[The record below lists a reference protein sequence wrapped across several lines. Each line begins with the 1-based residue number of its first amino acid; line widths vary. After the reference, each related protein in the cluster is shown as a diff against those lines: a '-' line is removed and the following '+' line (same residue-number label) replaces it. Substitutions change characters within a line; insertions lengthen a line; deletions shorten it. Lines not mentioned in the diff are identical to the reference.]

1 MSFVS
6 AFVSFLSRIFNLIEF
21 LYQCSE
27 TFEFYVYIIVENN
40 IVENNQD
47 KQITWFPL
55 IFLLLLMYASTGA
68 SILNS
73 QNDAYKLLFL

>member
-47 KQITWFPL
+47 KQITWFLL